1 MKFTGHERDTLGTC
15 SQTDDLD
22 YMHARFYNPTVGRFL
37 SPDPLRGNPA
47 QPLSWNLYSYAL
59 GNPVNL
65 TDPRGREVSLGSNE
79 QQAQNTLEELK
90 KIAGDAGKTLYI
102 QKRQQK
108 LFGLIPLGIKYYLAT
123 RDEAALKGSGVVGRA
138 LAEWIRAKPTL
149 SFEFRSTEGTRR
161 SGGAFTN
168 PDALGSMIT
177 NCNHCNVTLE
187 VDPAAVQ
194 GAIVGGVT
202 QTVSSALVHE
212 LAHSLYSL
220 HPDLKDRASRGD
232 YGTLENSF
240 AQWRGEGFAIAFEN
254 LWRGAGPQRT
264 YYTTPG
270 DYRPPAGGYPDP
282 LW

>member
-22 YMHARFYNPTVGRFL
+22 SMHARFYNPTMGRFL

-59 GNPVNL
+59 GNTVNF

-79 QQAQNTLEELK
+79 QKAQDVLEELK

-108 LFGLIPLGIKYYLAT
+108 LFGLITLSTKYYLAAQD
-123 RDEAALKGSGVVGRA
+123 REKLKASGVVGRA
-138 LAEWIRAKPTL
+138 LAEWIGAKATL
-149 SFEFRSTEGTRR
+149 EIRIKNSDEAMK
-161 SGGAFTN
+161 SGGGRTVASS
-168 PDALGSMIT
+168 G
-177 NCNHCNVTLE
+177 NVTIE
-187 VDPAAVQ
+187 VDPRVV
-194 GAIVGGVT
+194 GANVGGVPAT
-202 QTVSSALVHE
+202 LSSALVHE
-212 LAHSLYSL
+212 LGHSLVEL
-220 HPDLKDRASRGD
+220 HPGLRGATLAGD
-232 YGTLENSF
+232 YGFITNYPSDVKGIAWATRAIDGTEP
-240 AQWRGEGFAIAFEN
+240 FAIAFEN
-254 LWRGAGPQRT
+254 VWRGAGPQRA
-264 YYTTPG
+264 YWNTPG